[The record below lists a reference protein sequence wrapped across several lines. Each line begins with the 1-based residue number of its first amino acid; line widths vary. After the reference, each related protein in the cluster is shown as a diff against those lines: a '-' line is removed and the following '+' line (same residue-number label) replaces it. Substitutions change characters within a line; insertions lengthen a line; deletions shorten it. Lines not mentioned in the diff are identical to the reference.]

1 VELCLEQ
8 ADRAHEAADAR
19 PAAHSPS
26 ETAPSAVATRWNGAC
41 LGRTTSATRRHD
53 MKRIVLAAGSGAL
66 MLACA
71 APANE
76 TQEIIDNLERA
87 GFAAGDIM
95 VVDGRVIVGRDA
107 EVTLAASREMI
118 EPGEGGHE
126 QYRTK
131 NLVSRDL
138 KKICVDG
145 STFTGKFSTALDY
158 AILNYEDLPLTFAM
172 ARTPSKDCGFT
183 IKAVISST
191 GVGSAGF
198 PSGGVPYG
206 RINIGSILDGY
217 DVNLIEHV
225 ITHVLGHTLGLRHS
239 DYYDRSIS
247 CGDGAGT
254 EDKEPYGAILIP
266 GTPSTAKE
274 GNSIMNSCARESGEN
289 GELRSS
295 DITALKALYG
305 VTPPPSPPRPPPPPP
320 PPNPPTP
327 NPPPPPPNPPNPPPP
342 PPPSPPPPPAPPSPP
357 VPPAVTMWDVAG
369 HVRDQNLRPVPGV
382 VVQVWGNGASG
393 AWKHYDSTTDAAG
406 NFKVS
411 GFIVK
416 GGVYEVRIANNT
428 AGKGTGAYR
437 YPAFTSWLSHT
448 RDQKLRADTP
458 LGSVAYLNQK
468 AGSDDCAGPDTTR
481 SGNKRCD
488 FMYTT
493 DGNRAHLYPPA
504 PALLPV
510 ACDAR
515 DPKKPRVT
523 IPWSTQPRAT
533 LGYYVRVDHRPNTFD
548 LTACTGGAGSPG
560 KTDPFDRCVDGTTHT
575 SLTVGPIVRGA
586 PYRAWIVSANKEG
599 AFSQVVSQIAFT
611 CP

>member
-1 VELCLEQ
+1 M
-8 ADRAHEAADAR
+8 R
-19 PAAHSPS
+19 
-26 ETAPSAVATRWNGAC
+26 
-41 LGRTTSATRRHD
+41 
-53 MKRIVLAAGSGAL
+53 RIVLAAGSSAL

-71 APANE
+71 EPPNE
-76 TQEIIDNLERA
+76 TQEIIDNLVQA
-87 GFAAGDIM
+87 GFPADDIM
-95 VVDGRVIVGRDA
+95 VVDGRVVVGRDA

-118 EPGEGGHE
+118 QPDEAGHE
-126 QYRTK
+126 QYRTR
-131 NLVSRDL
+131 NLVSRNL

-145 STFTGKFSTALDY
+145 ATFSGKFSTALDY

-183 IKAVISST
+183 IKAVITST

-206 RINIGSILDGY
+206 RINIGSILGGY

-225 ITHVLGHTLGLRHS
+225 ITHELGHTLGFRHS

-247 CGDGAGT
+247 CGIGGDEGK
-254 EDKEPYGAILIP
+254 DPDGAILIP

-274 GNSIMNSCARESGEN
+274 GGSIMNSCAREIGEN
-289 GELRSS
+289 GEFRSS

-305 VTPPPSPPRPPPPPP
+305 VTPPPSPPKPPPPPP
-320 PPNPPTP
+320 LPPNPPNPPSPP
-327 NPPPPPPNPPNPPPP
+327 NPPNPPSPPNPPPP
-342 PPPSPPPPPAPPSPP
+342 PPPPPAPPPPAPT
-357 VPPAVTMWDVAG
+357 VTMWDVAG
-369 HVRDQNLRPVPGV
+369 HIRDQNLRPVAGV

-416 GGVYEVRIANNT
+416 GGMYEVRIANNT

-458 LGSVAYLNQK
+458 LGSVAYLDQR

-493 DGNRAHLYPPA
+493 DGNRAHLHPPA
-504 PALLPV
+504 PRLLAV
-510 ACDAR
+510 ACDATS
-515 DPKKPRVT
+515 DPRKPRVS
-523 IPWSTQPRAT
+523 IPWSAEPRAT

-575 SLTVGPIVRGA
+575 SLTVGPIERGV
-586 PYRAWIVSANKEG
+586 PYHAWVVSGNKEG
-599 AFSQVVSQIAFT
+599 AFSQVASQITFT